1 LNKDYHDVNSVFNE
15 IYATP
20 GSINAF
26 IKSKIS
32 SAKTTS
38 EAATPTS
45 LNYLLGKG
53 YYFEDS
59 ADIVFAS
66 VDLFYRRNQIS
77 KNVDIG
83 VDAGYFFIEKKNVNK
98 YEGMRY
104 GLSLFWENFT
114 FRLGLN
120 NYTDFSEIVPTIKY
134 ENSYK
139 KHSYLLEYTR
149 QNALFYTYALC
160 PYEKKIIANHFS
172 ASDYVNLKNN
182 TNLWMNLQM
191 NMSSNNDT
199 EFTGQFDWRFYQ
211 DTLFTQNFTYY
222 LALEGWYTSHSKE
235 SLCFYSPSF
244 SDSTLVRID
253 PQYIFSKYFG
263 IKGKLGI
270 GYSVT
275 EETQP
280 FKYGYSIFGN
290 PTENLSYTAGC
301 THSNAAKLA
310 AGTTYHYT
318 ECEVNLGYKW

>member
-1 LNKDYHDVNSVFNE
+1 MAKVIRTATFFIFIILALPGIASDKQAILFKDSSGQTILKYHKLSVSDAE
-15 IYATP
+15 GRKVPAYMTV
-20 GSINAF
+20 
-26 IKSKIS
+26 
-32 SAKTTS
+32 
-38 EAATPTS
+38 
-45 LNYLLGKG
+45 
-53 YYFEDS
+53 
-59 ADIVFAS
+59 ADAS
-66 VDLFYRRNQIS
+66 VAIVADDRYAVYPLII
-77 KNVDIG
+77 DPI
-83 VDAGYFFIEKKNVNK
+83 IE
-98 YEGMRY
+98 
-104 GLSLFWENFT
+104 
-114 FRLGLN
+114 
-120 NYTDFSEIVPTIKY
+120 
-134 ENSYK
+134 
-139 KHSYLLEYTR
+139 
-149 QNALFYTYALC
+149 
-160 PYEKKIIANHFS
+160 YEKKIIANHFS

-191 NMSSNNDT
+191 NMFSNNDT

-244 SDSTLVRID
+244 SDSTLLRID